1 MTDRTV
7 RYVEY
12 PADIFPPGFHDLLG
26 KFHAMWLMFDP
37 TLDYSIGHFL
47 RTPTRDTHMLVS
59 GMMFGTKLRLLAD
72 LIKRCDHPRKDRLAE
87 AIKTLQAS
95 KRDQITHAYIKSN
108 SANITFM
115 YRSKGGS
122 YQAGELA
129 FHIND
134 FIDHV
139 GRMVEATIAYQKALG
154 ASDEELIAFAN
165 AIESE

>member
-1 MTDRTV
+1 MTERTV

-12 PADIFPPGFHDLLG
+12 PPGIFPPGFHELLG

-47 RTPTRDTHMLVS
+47 RTPTRDTHLIVS
-59 GMMFGTKLRLLAD
+59 GMMFGTKMRLLAD
-72 LIKRCDHPRKDRLAE
+72 LIKRCDHPKKDRLAE
-87 AIKTLQAS
+87 AIRTLQAS

-108 SANITFM
+108 SANITFT

-122 YQAGELA
+122 YKSGELA

-139 GRMVEATIAYQKALG
+139 GRMHEATIAYQQSFG
-154 ASDEELIAFAN
+154 ASNEDLTAFAN